1 MLPMSEPA
9 TAAKELECCVKKP
22 GFVGA
27 LVDNHLNGQFYDD
40 ERFWSVFE
48 KAQELNGP
56 IYIHPSFVAVLW
68 LTIQGNYSDSFAMAL
83 SAYGWAWYTETG
95 LHILKLFASGLFDCF
110 PKLNIVIGDMGEIL
124 TF

>member
-1 MLPMSEPA
+1 MSEPA
-9 TAAKELECCVKKP
+9 TAAKELEGCVKEP

-56 IYIHPSFVAVLW
+56 IYIHPSFVSGSMVDTTKGTTAIRSLW
-68 LTIQGNYSDSFAMAL
+68 L
-83 SAYGWAWYTETG
+83 
-95 LHILKLFASGLFDCF
+95 
-110 PKLNIVIGDMGEIL
+110 
-124 TF
+124 